1 MLDYAESAL
10 PYNIATTRMY
20 RFQLKTVTKT
30 MRIQI
35 FDDHIQYF
43 IILPEAQIIHVQVQS
58 ILSPTPLQVLFH
70 HQILLRCDAY
80 LHIKFIRL

>member
-35 FDDHIQYF
+35 FDDQN